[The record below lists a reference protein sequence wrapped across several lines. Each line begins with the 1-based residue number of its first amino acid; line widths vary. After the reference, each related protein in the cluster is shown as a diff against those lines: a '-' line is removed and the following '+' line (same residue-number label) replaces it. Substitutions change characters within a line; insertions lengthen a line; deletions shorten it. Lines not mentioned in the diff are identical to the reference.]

1 MVITCFS
8 FATSTI
14 FRIYIVYTYRTQTL
28 QALNVE
34 EQKKKY
40 PFAKIIYMINIR
52 KQNKKK
58 VKYGKCAQAHV
69 QEVWMKKNCIKI

>member
-1 MVITCFS
+1 MF
-8 FATSTI
+8 
-14 FRIYIVYTYRTQTL
+14 
-28 QALNVE
+28 E
-34 EQKKKY
+34 EQKKIY

-69 QEVWMKKNCIKI
+69 QEVWPKKIYKNMNYKKKSRSYSYIVYVMCLF